1 MTAIEG
7 IRRSIKNRFNLLY
20 LLIGL
25 QFLAVVYL
33 WQRDPNFTPTVL
45 RDSGSREQVFIGQ
58 AQEPT
63 PPRVRI
69 FEITDKIEFAGEIV
83 PLHQPDVLER
93 LEREIYVNA
102 YWESNTVLMMKRAGK
117 FFPTIEKMLEEN
129 GIPQDFKYIALIESG
144 LLNVVSPA
152 GARGFWQFMPGTAN
166 DFGLEVSNDVDER
179 YHWEKATLAACKYL
193 RSAFGKFGNWTSV
206 AASYNIGVAGL
217 TRRINEQQV
226 PQYYDLYLN
235 EETSR
240 YMFRALALKELFE
253 HPLKY
258 GFELQASDLYQLP
271 LLREHVVD
279 TSIPSLPTWAIQHGS
294 NYKEL
299 KIYNPWLRSDKLI
312 VGRGKSYTILLPV

>member
-1 MTAIEG
+1 MKEHEG
-7 IRRSIKNRFNLLY
+7 ISKGIKDRLNVLY

-25 QFLAVVYL
+25 QFLAVFYL
-33 WQRDPNFTPTVL
+33 WQRGPHLPAAPL
-45 RDSGSREQVFIGQ
+45 LDSEGREQTFVGQ
-58 AQEPT
+58 GKEPAT
-63 PPRVRI
+63 GRVKI
-69 FEITDKIEFAGEIV
+69 FEITKDIEFAGEPV
-83 PLHQPDVLER
+83 PLHEPDVFER

-129 GIPQDFKYIALIESG
+129 GIPEDFKYIALIESG

-152 GARGFWQFMPGTAN
+152 GARGFWQFMPGTAK
-166 DFGLEVSNDVDER
+166 DFGLEVSKDVDER

-193 RSAFGKFGNWTSV
+193 RSAYGKFGNWHGV

-217 TRRINEQQV
+217 IRRINDQQV
-226 PQYYDLYLN
+226 PHYYDLYLN

-240 YMFRALALKELFE
+240 YLFRALAFKELFE
-253 HPLKY
+253 HPIKY

-279 TSIPSLPTWAIQHGS
+279 TTIPSLATWAIQHGS
-294 NYKEL
+294 NYKTVKL
-299 KIYNPWLRSDKLI
+299 YNPWLRSERL
-312 VGRGKSYTILLPV
+312 VVARGKKYTILLPA

>member
-1 MTAIEG
+1 MPKDHFKI
-7 IRRSIKNRFNLLY
+7 LY
-20 LLIGL
+20 ALIGFL
-25 QFLAVVYL
+25 FLAVVYL
-33 WQRDPNFTPTVL
+33 WNRDAHLPPPFTLDP
-45 RDSGSREQVFIGQ
+45 DNREQAFIGEG
-58 AQEPT
+58 QEPT

-69 FEITDKIEFAGEIV
+69 FEIPEKIEFAGERV

-102 YWESNTVLMMKRAGK
+102 YWESNALLMMKRAGK

-129 GIPQDFKYIALIESG
+129 GIPDDFKYIALIESG

-152 GARGFWQFMPGTAN
+152 GARGFWQFMPGTAK

-193 RSAFGKFGNWTSV
+193 RSAYGKFGNWTGV
-206 AASYNIGVAGL
+206 AASYNIGIAGL
-217 TRRINEQQV
+217 TRRINDQQV
-226 PQYYDLYLN
+226 PNYYDLYLN

-240 YMFRALALKELFE
+240 YMFRALAFKELFE

-271 LLREHVVD
+271 VLREHVVD
-279 TSIPSLPTWAIQHGS
+279 TSSPSLTTWAIQHGS

-299 KIYNPWLRSDKLI
+299 KLYNPWLRSEKLI
-312 VGRGKSYTILLPV
+312 VGRGKSYVILLPA

>member
-1 MTAIEG
+1 MTEHEG
-7 IRRSIKNRFNLLY
+7 IRKVIKDRFNLLY
-20 LLIGL
+20 LLIGI
-25 QFLAVVYL
+25 QFLALIYL
-33 WQRDPNFTPTVL
+33 WQRDPNLTTTVL
-45 RDSGSREQVFIGQ
+45 RDSDGREQVFIGQ

-63 PPRVRI
+63 PPRVQI
-69 FEITDKIEFAGEIV
+69 FEIPEKIEFAGEAV

-102 YWESNTVLMMKRAGK
+102 YWESNALLIMKRAGK
-117 FFPTIEKMLEEN
+117 FFPAIEKMLEEN
-129 GIPQDFKYIALIESG
+129 GIPDDFKYIALIESG

-152 GARGFWQFMPGTAN
+152 GARGFWQFMPGTAK
-166 DFGLEVSNDVDER
+166 DFGLEVNNDVDER

-193 RSAFGKFGNWTSV
+193 RSAYGKFGNWTGV
-206 AASYNIGVAGL
+206 AASYNIGIAGL

-226 PQYYDLYLN
+226 LNYYDLYLN

-240 YMFRALALKELFE
+240 YMFRALAFKELFE

-279 TSIPSLPTWAIQHGS
+279 SSIPSLATWAIQHGS

-299 KIYNPWLRSDKLI
+299 KLHNPWLRSEKLM
-312 VGRGKSYTILLPV
+312 VARGKSYTILLPV